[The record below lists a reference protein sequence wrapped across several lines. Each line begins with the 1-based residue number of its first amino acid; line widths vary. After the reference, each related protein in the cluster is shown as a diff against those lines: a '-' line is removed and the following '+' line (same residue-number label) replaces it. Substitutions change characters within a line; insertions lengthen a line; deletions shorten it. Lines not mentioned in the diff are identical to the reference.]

1 MWKLI
6 FLKKLIFTKCEKF
19 CTQYNIY
26 DQVFCQKCSED
37 TANSCLKNSLRVY
50 FSNFDEKSY
59 DLSAYYV
66 PTYKKCIGL
75 RRLKYKKKG
84 NDGYFSMYNTL
95 HSTFRLI

>member
-1 MWKLI
+1 MH
-6 FLKKLIFTKCEKF
+6 
-19 CTQYNIY
+19 
-26 DQVFCQKCSED
+26 
-37 TANSCLKNSLRVY
+37 

-95 HSTFRLI
+95 HSTFRVILKLFIRIFFNINNKVTFNFFII

>member
-6 FLKKLIFTKCEKF
+6 FFKKLIFTKCEKF

-59 DLSAYYV
+59 DLSVHYTS
-66 PTYKKCIGL
+66 TYKNAKV
-75 RRLKYKKKG
+75 
-84 NDGYFSMYNTL
+84 
-95 HSTFRLI
+95 

>member
-1 MWKLI
+1 MYFFKNLN
-6 FLKKLIFTKCEKF
+6 K
-19 CTQYNIY
+19 QYMH
-26 DQVFCQKCSED
+26 
-37 TANSCLKNSLRVY
+37 

-59 DLSAYYV
+59 DLSAYYA